1 MPEYSIVTESDYG
14 VELGSCRATG
24 TRAAIADFVESM
36 ADCVG
41 SECEITRGDGVTV
54 YNGELATDSQC
65 AHSIDGKDVPSRV
78 SPEPAPVREL
88 DIVYVDALEY
98 PASAIVNGED
108 GEELTVEDR
117 RVIAHIEALC
127 ESEGRDVTD
136 CQYIGDGGCGVTGLF
151 GRLARYTLLKR

>member
-14 VELGSCRATG
+14 IELGSCRATG
-24 TRAAIADFVESM
+24 TRAAIADFVDGF

-78 SPEPAPVREL
+78 SPEPAPVTGSQF
-88 DIVYVDALEY
+88 VM
-98 PASAIVNGED
+98 
-108 GEELTVEDR
+108 VEDTREPKSYIDADSLLGYIDAMR
-117 RVIAHIEALC
+117 RNQHSEADSRGYINADSLLGYIDAMRRNQH
-127 ESEGRDVTD
+127 SE
-136 CQYIGDGGCGVTGLF
+136 
-151 GRLARYTLLKR
+151 AR